1 MADVKNLA
9 KAKVRG
15 GSFQTKSVPVNS
27 RSIYTPLGYQK
38 KETPK
43 VPKLGK

>member
-1 MADVKNLA
+1 MGDAKNLS

-15 GSFQTKSVPVNS
+15 GSFQTKTVPVNT

-38 KETPK
+38 KETPR

>member
-1 MADVKNLA
+1 MSNKNLA

-15 GSFQTKSVPVNS
+15 GNFQTFSVPVNS
-27 RSIYTPLGYQK
+27 RSIKTPLGYQK

-43 VPKLGK
+43 VPKLNK